1 MMDNLYVKSENEDFI
16 SVTIIN
22 TYGTR
27 VEYEIKVDF
36 VTLNLMLQAEYVTVR
51 GKTIN
56 KKTTRVDDDGKV
68 YFYGDLIE
76 ERDF

>member
-1 MMDNLYVKSENEDFI
+1 MDNLYVKSENEDFI

-56 KKTTRVDDDGKV
+56 NKTTRVDDDGKV

-76 ERDF
+76 ERDI